1 VRILRYTLLAG
12 GVALGIAAYKVQM
25 DNLHVTLIRAVGLPW
40 NLAQAHAMTIG
51 PFTTSARSWA
61 IVIGAWLFL
70 VAGLV
75 AWSRRPS
82 NRLGPLMA
90 AAGIA
95 LLLRQLRYSHDAFLF
110 TVFFVV
116 GELSYWVVAHAVFAY
131 PSGRIT
137 DRWERALIKV
147 GYTVTFLFTIAILLL
162 YEGRPLRFFDP
173 TPRDS
178 LISVG
183 GSGAAAVTMQKAF
196 VIVVWGVL
204 AVAAIVLL
212 IRKLVV
218 ATPRARRILAPLL
231 LAAITVAL
239 RAVFESVFTFA
250 ERPSAV
256 LYDYLFWWQISAFI
270 ALPVALLAGLLRA
283 RLARASVGDL
293 VLELERTPPQGIRAA
308 LRRALDD
315 PTLEVLFWLPE
326 RNGFVDAAGS
336 SAELPSDHN
345 RSVTRLE
352 HGGETLAALVHDP
365 SLLEEP
371 KLVEAA
377 GAAARLALENARLH
391 AETRAQL
398 EQVRESRVR
407 IVTTADEER
416 RRIERDIHDG
426 AQQRLVALAVQLR
439 SAQRRLKDSS
449 DPEVDGLLAAT
460 VEELKVAVEELRE
473 LARGVHPAIL
483 TEDGLAAAL
492 ESLVSRI
499 PFPVDLDAAEGRL
512 PAQVEAT
519 AYFVACEALANV
531 VKHARA
537 STATVRTV
545 RRNGLLVVEVEDDG
559 IGGAVAGNG
568 SGLRGLADRVE
579 ALGGRLRVES
589 PAVGGTRIVGEI
601 PCAS

>member
-1 VRILRYTLLAG
+1 MKTLRLALLAAG
-12 GVALGIAAYKVQM
+12 LALGVIAYRVQTH
-25 DNLHVTLIRAVGLPW
+25 NL
-40 NLAQAHAMTIG
+40 G
-51 PFTTSARSWA
+51 PYTTPARSWA

-70 VAGLV
+70 VSGLV

-95 LLLRQLRYSHDAFLF
+95 LLLRQLRYSHDALLF

-137 DRWERALIKV
+137 DRLERALIKV

-162 YEGRPLRFFDP
+162 YDGSRPLRFFDP

-183 GSGAAAVTMQKAF
+183 GNGAAAITMQRAF

-204 AVAAIVLL
+204 AVAAIALL
-212 IRKLVV
+212 IRKLVL

-231 LAAITVAL
+231 LAAITVGL
-239 RAVFESVFTFA
+239 RAVFESIFTFA

-256 LYDYLFWWQISAFI
+256 LYDYLFWWQITAFI
-270 ALPVALLAGLLRA
+270 ALPVALLVGFLRA

-293 VLELERTPPQGIRAA
+293 VLELERTPPLGIRDA
-308 LRRALDD
+308 LSRALDD

-326 RNGFVDAAGS
+326 RDGFVDAAGS

-449 DPEVDGLLAAT
+449 DPEVDRLLAAT

-531 VKHARA
+531 VKHAQA

-545 RRNGLLVVEVEDDG
+545 RRNGLLVVEVADNG
-559 IGGAVAGNG
+559 IGGAAAGNG

-589 PAVGGTRIVGEI
+589 PAAGGTRIVGEI

>member
-1 VRILRYTLLAG
+1 MKTLRLALLAAG
-12 GVALGIAAYKVQM
+12 LALGVIAYRVQIH
-25 DNLHVTLIRAVGLPW
+25 NL
-40 NLAQAHAMTIG
+40 G
-51 PFTTSARSWA
+51 PYTTPARSWA

-82 NRLGPLMA
+82 NRLGPLMT

-137 DRWERALIKV
+137 DRLERALIKV
-147 GYTVTFLFTIAILLL
+147 GYTVTFFFTIAILLL
-162 YEGRPLRFFDP
+162 YDGSRPLRFFDP
-173 TPRDS
+173 SPRDS

-183 GSGAAAVTMQKAF
+183 GSGAAAITVQKAF
-196 VIVVWGVL
+196 VIVVWGIL
-204 AVAAIVLL
+204 ALAAIVLL
-212 IRKLVV
+212 VRKLVV

-231 LAAITVAL
+231 LAAITVGL

-250 ERPSAV
+250 ERPSAI
-256 LYDYLFWWQISAFI
+256 LYEYLFWWQIAAFI
-270 ALPVALLAGLLRA
+270 ALPLALLAGLLRA
-283 RLARASVGDL
+283 RLARAGVGDL

-308 LRRALDD
+308 LSRALND

-326 RNGFVDAAGS
+326 RNGFVDAAGRGV
-336 SAELPSDHN
+336 ELPSGHN
-345 RSVTRLE
+345 RTVTTLE
-352 HGGETLAALVHDP
+352 HDGEPLAALVHDP

-439 SAQRRLKDSS
+439 SAQRRLHESS
-449 DPEVDGLLAAT
+449 DPEVDRLLAAT
-460 VEELKVAVEELRE
+460 VEELKLAVEELRE

-537 STATVRTV
+537 STAKVRTA
-545 RRNGLLVVEVEDDG
+545 RRTGLLVVEVEDDG

-589 PAVGGTRIVGEI
+589 PAKGGTRIVGEI
-601 PCAS
+601 PCA

>member
-1 VRILRYTLLAG
+1 VKTLRLTLLAAG
-12 GVALGIAAYKVQM
+12 LALGVIAYRVQIH
-25 DNLHVTLIRAVGLPW
+25 NLGPLTTPARA
-40 NLAQAHAMTIG
+40 
-51 PFTTSARSWA
+51 SA

-70 VAGLV
+70 IAGLV

-95 LLLRQLRYSHDAFLF
+95 LLLRQLRYSHDALLF
-110 TVFFVV
+110 SVFFVV

-137 DRWERALIKV
+137 DRLERALIKV
-147 GYTVTFLFTIAILLL
+147 GYTVTFFFTIAILLL
-162 YEGRPLRFFDP
+162 YDGSRPLRFFDP
-173 TPRDS
+173 SPRDS

-183 GSGAAAVTMQKAF
+183 GSGAAAITVQKAF
-196 VIVVWGVL
+196 VIVVWGIL
-204 AVAAIVLL
+204 AVTAIVLL
-212 IRKLVV
+212 VRKLVV

-231 LAAITVAL
+231 LAAITVGL
-239 RAVFESVFTFA
+239 RAVFESIFTFA
-250 ERPSAV
+250 ERPSAI
-256 LYDYLFWWQISAFI
+256 LYEYLFWWQIAAFI

-283 RLARASVGDL
+283 RLARAGVGDL

-308 LRRALDD
+308 LSRALND

-326 RNGFVDAAGS
+326 RNGFVDAAGRGV
-336 SAELPSDHN
+336 ELPKGHN
-345 RSVTRLE
+345 RTVTTLE
-352 HGGETLAALVHDP
+352 HDGEPLAALVHDP

-439 SAQRRLKDSS
+439 SAQRRLQKGS
-449 DPEVDGLLAAT
+449 DPEVDRLLAAT
-460 VEELKVAVEELRE
+460 VAELKLAVEELRE

-499 PFPVDLDAAEGRL
+499 PFPVDLDAAGGRL

-559 IGGAVAGNG
+559 IGGAVARNG

-589 PAVGGTRIVGEI
+589 PAEGGTRIVGEI

>member
-1 VRILRYTLLAG
+1 VKTLRLVLLAA
-12 GVALGIAAYKVQM
+12 GVALGVIAYRVQIH
-25 DNLHVTLIRAVGLPW
+25 NL
-40 NLAQAHAMTIG
+40 G
-51 PFTTSARSWA
+51 PATTPARSWA

-70 VAGLV
+70 VAGLI

-116 GELSYWVVAHAVFAY
+116 GELSYWVVAHAVFSY

-137 DRWERALIKV
+137 DRLERALIKV
-147 GYTVTFLFTIAILLL
+147 GYTVTFLFTIAILLV
-162 YEGRPLRFFDP
+162 YDGSRTLRFFNS
-173 TPRDS
+173 PRDS

-183 GSGAAAVTMQKAF
+183 SNANAAITVQKAF
-196 VIVVWGVL
+196 VIVVWGFL
-204 AVAAIVLL
+204 AVAAILL
-212 IRKLVV
+212 LVRKLVL

-231 LAAITVAL
+231 LAAITVGL
-239 RAVFESVFTFA
+239 RAVFESIFTFA

-270 ALPVALLAGLLRA
+270 ALPIALLAGFLRA

-293 VLELERTPPQGIRAA
+293 VLELERTPPQGIRDA

-326 RNGFVDAAGS
+326 RNGFVDAEGR
-336 SAELPSDHN
+336 SAELPTDSN
-345 RSVTRLE
+345 RTVTRLQHE
-352 HGGETLAALVHDP
+352 GEPLAALVHDP

-371 KLVEAA
+371 KLVNAA
-377 GAAARLALENARLH
+377 GAAASLALENARLH

-407 IVTTADEER
+407 IVATADEER

-439 SAQRRLKDSS
+439 SAQRRLR
-449 DPEVDGLLAAT
+449 DPEIDSLLAAT
-460 VEELKVAVEELRE
+460 VKELQVAVEELRE

-531 VKHARA
+531 VKHAQA
-537 STATVRTV
+537 STASVRTV
-545 RRNGLLVVEVEDDG
+545 RRNGLLLVEVEDDG
-559 IGGAVAGNG
+559 IGGANAGNG
-568 SGLRGLADRVE
+568 SGLRGLADRIE

-589 PAVGGTRIVGEI
+589 PANGGTRIVGEI